1 MDLINTNVFIFYNKF
16 AIIIRINEKSDNMNF
31 LDKYGIAIDNKELLS
46 IALTHSS
53 YSNEHGGNNY
63 ERLEFLGDA
72 VLQLITSEY
81 FFKNYN
87 YQEGELSKIRASFV
101 CEEALAQYAKDV
113 GIDKFIKVGNG
124 QIKNINDTI
133 IADTFES
140 VLGAIYLDKGLD
152 VAKKYVLTV
161 LKPYVLEHHVFLD
174 DYKSRLQ
181 EMVQTD
187 KKSLE
192 YRLIS
197 ESGPSHNKTFIYEV
211 IIDGIVYGRGKGKSK
226 KEAEQKAAY
235 DALSKEAK

>member
-1 MDLINTNVFIFYNKF
+1 MK
-16 AIIIRINEKSDNMNF
+16 KSDNMNF
-31 LDKYGIAIDNKELLS
+31 LDKYNVKIKDQNLLNT
-46 IALTHSS
+46 ALTHSS
-53 YSNEHGGNNY
+53 YSNEHGGENY

-81 FFKNYN
+81 FYKKYN
-87 YQEGELSKIRASFV
+87 VQEGELSKIRASFV

-113 GIDKFIKVGNG
+113 GIDKYIKVGNG

-140 VLGAIYLDKGLD
+140 VLGVVFLDQGFD
-152 VAKKYVLTV
+152 VAKRYALEVLS
-161 LKPYVLEHHVFLD
+161 PYVLEHHVFLG

-192 YRLIS
+192 YRLVS
-197 ESGPSHNKTFIYEV
+197 ESGPSHDKTFVFEV
-211 IIDGIVYGRGKGKSK
+211 VIDGIVYGKGKGKSK
-226 KEAEQKAAY
+226 KEAEQNAAHS
-235 DALSKEAK
+235 ALMKVAK

>member
-1 MDLINTNVFIFYNKF
+1 
-16 AIIIRINEKSDNMNF
+16 MNF
-31 LDKYGIAIDNKELLS
+31 LAKYNIKLSNENLLK

-53 YSNEHGGNNY
+53 YSNEHGGENY

-81 FFKNYN
+81 FYKKYT

-113 GIDKFIKVGNG
+113 GIDKHIKVGNG
-124 QIKNINDTI
+124 QIRNINNTI

-140 VLGAIYLDKGLD
+140 VLGAIYLDQGFE
-152 VAKKYVLTV
+152 VARKYALEVLS
-161 LKPYVLEHHVFLD
+161 PYVLEHHVFLG

-197 ESGPSHNKTFIYEV
+197 ETGPSHDKTFVFEV
-211 IIDGIVYGRGKGKSK
+211 VIDGIVYGKGQGKSK
-226 KEAEQKAAY
+226 KEAEQNAAY
-235 DALSKEAK
+235 DALKKEAK

>member
-1 MDLINTNVFIFYNKF
+1 
-16 AIIIRINEKSDNMNF
+16 MNF
-31 LDKYGIAIDNKELLS
+31 LDKYKIKIKNKELLDT
-46 IALTHSS
+46 ALTHSS
-53 YSNEHGGNNY
+53 YSNEHGGTNY

-81 FFKNYN
+81 FYKKYD

-113 GIDKFIKVGNG
+113 GIDKHIKVGNG

-140 VLGAIYLDKGLD
+140 VLGAIYLDQGFE
-152 VAKKYVLTV
+152 VAKKYVLEV
-161 LKPYVLEHHVFLD
+161 LSPYVLEHHVFLG

-192 YRLIS
+192 YHLIK
-197 ESGPSHNKTFIYEV
+197 ETGPSHNKTFEFEV
-211 IIDGIVYGRGKGKSK
+211 IIDGIVYGKGIGKSK
-226 KEAEQKAAY
+226 KEAEQKAAC
-235 DALSKEAK
+235 DALNKVAK

>member
-1 MDLINTNVFIFYNKF
+1 MKENKK
-16 AIIIRINEKSDNMNF
+16 KSDNMNF
-31 LDKYGIAIDNKELLS
+31 LDKFNIQINNQELLNT
-46 IALTHSS
+46 ALTHSS
-53 YSNEHGGNNY
+53 YSNEHGGSNY

-81 FFKNYN
+81 FYKKYDF
-87 YQEGELSKIRASFV
+87 QEGELSKIRASFV

-113 GIDKFIKVGNG
+113 GIDKHIKVGNG
-124 QIKNINDTI
+124 QKGNINDTI

-140 VLGAIYLDKGLD
+140 VLGAVYLDQGFE
-152 VAKKYVLTV
+152 VAKSYALKVLQ
-161 LKPYVLEHHVFLD
+161 PYVLEHHVFLG

-197 ESGPSHNKTFIYEV
+197 ESGPSHDKTFVFEV
-211 IIDGIVYGRGKGKSK
+211 VIDGIVYGKGTGKSK
-226 KEAEQKAAY
+226 KEAEQQAAY
-235 DALSKEAK
+235 DALKKVAK

>member
-1 MDLINTNVFIFYNKF
+1 
-16 AIIIRINEKSDNMNF
+16 MNF
-31 LDKYGIAIDNKELLS
+31 LAKYNIKLSNENLLK

-53 YSNEHGGNNY
+53 YSNEHGGENY

-81 FFKNYN
+81 FYKKYT

-101 CEEALAQYAKDV
+101 SEEALAQYAKDV
-113 GIDKFIKVGNG
+113 GIDKHIKVGNG
-124 QIKNINDTI
+124 QIRNINNTI

-140 VLGAIYLDKGLD
+140 VLGAIYLDQGFE
-152 VAKKYVLTV
+152 VARKYALEVLS
-161 LKPYVLEHHVFLD
+161 PYVLEHHVFLG

-197 ESGPSHNKTFIYEV
+197 ETGPSHDKTFVFEV
-211 IIDGIVYGRGKGKSK
+211 VIDGIVYGKGQGKSK
-226 KEAEQKAAY
+226 KEAEQNAAY
-235 DALSKEAK
+235 DALKKEAK

>member
-1 MDLINTNVFIFYNKF
+1 MQAAVPPDG
-16 AIIIRINEKSDNMNF
+16 AILLVCVLPKSDKMNF
-31 LDKYGIAIDNKELLS
+31 LAKYNIKLSNENLLK

-53 YSNEHGGNNY
+53 YSNEHGGENY

-81 FFKNYN
+81 FYKKYT

-113 GIDKFIKVGNG
+113 GIDKHIKVGNG
-124 QIKNINDTI
+124 QIRNINDTI

-140 VLGAIYLDKGLD
+140 VLGAIYLDQGFE
-152 VAKKYVLTV
+152 VARKYALEVLS
-161 LKPYVLEHHVFLD
+161 PYVLEHHVFLG

-197 ESGPSHNKTFIYEV
+197 ETGPSHDKTFVFEV
-211 IIDGIVYGRGKGKSK
+211 VIDGIVYGKGQGKSK
-226 KEAEQKAAY
+226 KEAEQNAAY
-235 DALSKEAK
+235 DALKKEAK